1 MTGYKFTTEQ
11 EAQAAISQC
20 DTYYGYPKTDCVTE
34 HWCGYQFSELD
45 NFYYIVYDQSIEVV
59 LGQPEEFDV
68 TLPDLGM

>member
-1 MTGYKFTTEQ
+1 MTGYKYLTEQ
-11 EAQAAISQC
+11 EAQAAMSQC

-34 HWCGYQFSELD
+34 HWCEYQFSELD